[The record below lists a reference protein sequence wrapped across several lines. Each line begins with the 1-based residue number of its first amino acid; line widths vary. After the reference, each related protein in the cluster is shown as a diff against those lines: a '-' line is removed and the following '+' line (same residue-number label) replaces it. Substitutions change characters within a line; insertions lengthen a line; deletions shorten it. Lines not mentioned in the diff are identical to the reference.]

1 METELSLEHKPY
13 LLMNGLKE
21 IAHEFTGDENIFL
34 GIKPYGFHAGNKI
47 PFVAYPILLCEE
59 LEKNGKQARFN
70 FFVFI
75 NDWEQTRFD
84 PEKTNWKEFP
94 FNVIPQFTTFQFSK
108 DEAHDV
114 DYWEKVIC
122 SAVHEVKE
130 RFPNVSIKCV
140 RNSSMRDLPIMKEV
154 VLKTI
159 KNPDLLGN
167 IMNNL
172 GFPLHKNFPY
182 TYCNPI
188 CPKCTS
194 ARTVATIIKDED
206 ISLTCSDCGH
216 QGVYGYHDLYYWLYH
231 KILALPRI
239 KYFDIDLCISGLDHY
254 KEKDFDSRYALYD
267 AYGIKMKPTH
277 ILYTP
282 ALHGANGLQMGK
294 SRNNCANIETEQ
306 LLQLIKKNPNTY
318 EICIEE

>member
-1 METELSLEHKPY
+1 MGVKLMLEHKPY
-13 LLMNGLKE
+13 LLMDGLKE
-21 IAHEFTGDENIFL
+21 IAQGFTGTENIFL

-59 LEKNGKQARFN
+59 LERHGKKAKFN

-108 DEAHDV
+108 DKTHDV
-114 DYWEKVIC
+114 DYWENVIC
-122 SAVHEVKE
+122 SAVHEIKE
-130 RFPNVSIKCV
+130 HFPNVSIKCV

-159 KNPDLLGN
+159 KSPDLLGN
-167 IMNNL
+167 IMSNL

-194 ARTVATIIKDED
+194 ARTVATITKDD
-206 ISLTCSDCGH
+206 NISLTCSDCGH
-216 QGVYGYHDLYYWLYH
+216 RGIYEYHDLYYWLYH

-267 AYGIKMKPTH
+267 AYGIKMKPTY

-282 ALHGANGLQMGK
+282 ALHGTNGLQMGK
-294 SRNNCANIETEQ
+294 SRNNCIDIETEK
-306 LLQLIKKNPNTY
+306 LLSLLRKNPSSY
-318 EICIEE
+318 EIYIEA

>member
-1 METELSLEHKPY
+1 MLQHKPY
-13 LLMNGLKE
+13 LLMNGIKE
-21 IAHEFTGDENIFL
+21 IAREFTGNENIFL

-47 PFVAYPILLCEE
+47 PFVVYPLLLCEE
-59 LEKNGKQARFN
+59 LEKQNKKARFN
-70 FFVFI
+70 FCVFI

-108 DEAHDV
+108 DSAHNV
-114 DYWEKVIC
+114 DYWEQIIYSSVY
-122 SAVHEVKE
+122 EVKQQ
-130 RFPNVSIKCV
+130 FPEISIRCI
-140 RNSSMRDLPIMKEV
+140 RNSSMRDIPIMKEV

-167 IMNNL
+167 IMQNL
-172 GFPLHKNFPY
+172 GFPLHKSFPY

-194 ARTVATIIKDED
+194 ARTEATVVGTDD
-206 ISLTCSDCGH
+206 IRFTCSDCC
-216 QGVYGYHDLYYWLYH
+216 YHGTYNYHELYYWLYH

-239 KYFDIDLCISGLDHY
+239 KYYDIDLCISGLDHY
-254 KEKDFDSRYALYD
+254 KEKDFDSRYALYQ
-267 AYGIKMKPTH
+267 AYNIQMKPTY

-282 ALHGANGLQMGK
+282 ALHGLNGLQMGK
-294 SRNNCANIETEQ
+294 SRNNYADMPTSK
-306 LLQLIKKNPNTY
+306 LLEIIKNNPNNY
-318 EICIEE
+318 DVYMGR